1 MDKTSKKSG
10 SQNRQEKRRQELL
23 AAGSDPKQ
31 RKISFA
37 SPTARSDAAAAGA
50 VVTKTKVSN
59 TELNNF
65 STAQFTC
72 WCSGTQVYI
81 GVIMLDLVGLYLIS
95 IYISIISSYALLF
108 NTAPAAM
115 LVSCLVC

>member
-37 SPTARSDAAAAGA
+37 SPTARSDAAAADKG
-50 VVTKTKVSN
+50 K
-59 TELNNF
+59 
-65 STAQFTC
+65 
-72 WCSGTQVYI
+72 
-81 GVIMLDLVGLYLIS
+81 
-95 IYISIISSYALLF
+95 
-108 NTAPAAM
+108 
-115 LVSCLVC
+115 